1 MLTVSELACSRGP
14 RALFHDVSFTVA
26 PGQWLH
32 VQGDNGVGKTTLLRA
47 VCGLGT
53 RDQGQIQWN
62 HDTPEAAN
70 LMYLGHQLGLKD
82 DLNPLENLCFD
93 SALRARSSKA
103 QGEAALRRLGL
114 GAHLNTPVKRLS
126 QGQKRRCALA
136 RLLTSAAPLWVLD
149 EPFVALDDD
158 ATATLTQV
166 LNKHLAQQGTILLSS
181 HQAVHLNAP
190 GRGYRLSA

>member
-14 RALFHDVSFTVA
+14 RTLFHDVSFTVA

-53 RDQGQIQWN
+53 RDQGQVQWK
-62 HDTPEAAN
+62 HDQPQAAN
-70 LMYLGHQLGLKD
+70 LTYLGHQLGLKD
-82 DLNPLENLCFD
+82 DLSPLENLRFD
-93 SALRARSSKA
+93 GALHARSGEA
-103 QGEAALRRLGL
+103 QGKAALRRLGL

-149 EPFVALDDD
+149 EPFVALDDA
-158 ATATLTQV
+158 ATETLTQV
-166 LNKHLAQQGTILLSS
+166 LNEHLAQQGAILLSS